1 MADRVR
7 YNIAFLLSNLD
18 ASLILEL
25 LLENDVLDVDEYDTA
40 SSKENVKSD
49 LTKYVVRLMLKKT
62 EEQVDTFLRLIQ
74 HSQPHVAEHVAST
87 MAKRRD
93 PTASGKTDHPT
104 KPMSADHEPALG
116 SSSALPEWVNF
127 RTISNI
133 DRMER
138 LKRIRDIVAESS
150 KRVHDVGCYLLD
162 KEFPDSPKAAIT
174 NEAHPETSPFSLF
187 DAMTKLWIEK
197 YDIPSG
203 RDMHIAVQNAVGP
216 GLAENIKEFC
226 LNSDATMMIPGQ
238 QKTQQS
244 VYTEGGSETDQQ
256 LSSSRHTATHKQAT
270 SALATTSATSMGTSR
285 STRPT
290 TAQVSKTSSHSSN
303 SSLPDL
309 DEHFTGRDDIV
320 TKISHNI
327 LTTKSKSSSTRV
339 KSLVAPPGFGKTS
352 VAIAVGHVCRNAG
365 CRVEF
370 FDLRGVAGVDAV
382 QAMIQ
387 NRLETNPALSG
398 TTGKAT
404 KSTDAMDDD
413 GGKHHML
420 CILDN
425 AEDAIQAGAD
435 KDFQLQD
442 VIQRLLGLQHNVHI
456 LLTSRVYFD
465 LHAAQFKLQQHRL
478 VGLTK
483 VCAVGLLR
491 GLCVEGSVSIED
503 ARRLVDHCG
512 NVPLAVRITAGL
524 LQGGRKT
531 PTMLLSLFQELGL
544 DVFNDDRH
552 SGLKP
557 NHRILK
563 LLELAYNTL
572 QQDDKESFHALSQ
585 LRSSFT
591 SDCACVMVGLPA
603 TDANVVHLVRFDPL
617 IKICFLDYNAYL
629 KRYSLQP
636 FVAEFG
642 RYKCPEDKQRM
653 YQQRMCKHFLG
664 FVNDVDHRRG
674 CGAEKAM
681 YWSHQLL
688 QEAVNI
694 KNALS
699 VVDLLSDDELLPFSR
714 LATCIG
720 LFAALFGKST
730 VAAAFAERF
739 QRLDNAPLSV
749 QVDGLCASVLCRF
762 TSAGKAAGSDT
773 NFDDLELKAQTLL
786 QKCNKEPTG
795 EQSQLQLILIQL
807 SLESCRTHI
816 SRTMGS
822 VEGQAELSQETL
834 SRLQVVY
841 QRVTTT
847 LGIGLATGVT
857 ECALKLIQLYCSTLL
872 NKDIPNVQVVEDLA
886 ERVISSYFL
895 SQDGAVLSCA
905 GMYNFLLQCIV
916 VILGKVMSGSC
927 SSEWIISPSL
937 ITTLGIPR
945 CEWKHVPTA
954 VRRSLNVNDDYTT
967 VSALRIQHYLY
978 CMDDDTVSTLLDM
991 YLDYMYNIQYSS
1003 LVVNGRAHT
1012 TPTGLTL
1019 PAQRPYNI
1027 VMDYVRRWCNGSNPA
1042 DHTTALINNCSQNKI
1057 PDVEVMQS
1065 CILMARVLQ
1074 TFENTVFATVDI
1086 SKLFPALKSLV
1097 NDLSAYL
1104 PSNCATGLSVS
1115 GIVYLPPTTGD
1126 SPLLYI
1132 SLIAALHHQS
1142 KRGQVSTD
1150 HHIALREWCPRVA
1163 ACFVCYDLDNIT
1175 ACPRCGMAYLCG
1187 KHRQTDEHQ
1196 SEHNQHCAMLAA
1208 LRRRRLQAS

>member
-1 MADRVR
+1 MPDSVK
-7 YNIAFLLSNLD
+7 YNIKYLFANLD
-18 ASLILEL
+18 ASTILED
-25 LLENDVLDVDEYDTA
+25 LLESDVLDEEEYIGA
-40 SSKENVKSD
+40 PAKEDKFK
-49 LTKYVVRLMLKKT
+49 LAEYVVRLMLKKT
-62 EEQVDTFLRLIQ
+62 DEQVETLLNLIQ
-74 HSQPHVAEHVAST
+74 RSQPHVAEHVAST
-87 MAKRRD
+87 MAKRRGA
-93 PTASGKTDHPT
+93 TASGDTDYPA
-104 KPMSADHEPALG
+104 KPMSADCESTRG
-116 SSSALPEWVNF
+116 SSSEPPYAPASFTSTVPDGSHQQTQGLITSTATVSPNLYLASASASHTAPVQVTPGNNG
-127 RTISNI
+127 NI
-133 DRMER
+133 QQSEQDMDRSC
-138 LKRIRDIVAESS
+138 D
-150 KRVHDVGCYLLD
+150 G
-162 KEFPDSPKAAIT
+162 
-174 NEAHPETSPFSLF
+174 
-187 DAMTKLWIEK
+187 
-197 YDIPSG
+197 
-203 RDMHIAVQNAVGP
+203 
-216 GLAENIKEFC
+216 
-226 LNSDATMMIPGQ
+226 DATMMIPGQ

-256 LSSSRHTATHKQAT
+256 LSSSRHTATDKQAT
-270 SALATTSATSMGTSR
+270 SALATTSATSMGTTR
-285 STRPT
+285 STRLT

-339 KSLVAPPGFGKTS
+339 QSLVAPAGFGKTS
-352 VAIAVGHVCRNAG
+352 VAIAVGHACRNAG

-442 VIQRLLGLQHNVHI
+442 VIQRLLRQQHNVHI

-483 VCAVGLLR
+483 VCAVDLLR

-503 ARRLVDHCG
+503 AQRLVDHCG

-642 RYKCPEDKQRM
+642 RYKCPKDKECT

-664 FVNDVDHRRG
+664 FVNDIDHRRG
-674 CGAEKAM
+674 CGADKAM
-681 YWSHQLL
+681 YWSHRLL
-688 QEAVNI
+688 QEAVHI
-694 KNALS
+694 KKALL

-714 LATCIG
+714 LATCVG
-720 LFAALFGKST
+720 LFEALFGNT
-730 VAAAFAERF
+730 TPLRDRV
-739 QRLDNAPLSV
+739 QRLDKSPLSV
-749 QVDGLCASVLCRF
+749 QAGNLCVSVLCRI
-762 TSAGKAAGSDT
+762 TSAGGAAGPDT
-773 NFDDLELKAQTLL
+773 NFADLELKAQKLL
-786 QKCNKEPTG
+786 QKCNQEPTG
-795 EQSQLQLILIQL
+795 EQSQLQLMLIQQ
-807 SLESCRTHI
+807 LESCRITI
-816 SRTMGS
+816 SLTMGS
-822 VEGQAELSQETL
+822 REGQAELSHETL

-847 LGIGLATGVT
+847 LRMGLATGVT

-872 NKDIPNVQVVEDLA
+872 NKDIPNVQAVEDLA
-886 ERVISSYFL
+886 ERVMSSHYL
-895 SQDGAVLSCA
+895 SRDGAVPSCA
-905 GMYNFLLQCIV
+905 RMCDFLLQCIF
-916 VILGKVMSGSC
+916 VILGKVISSSC

-937 ITTLGIPR
+937 IATLGIPL
-945 CEWKHVPTA
+945 CKWKHVPTA
-954 VRRSLNVNDDYTT
+954 IRRSLNTLLNDFTT
-967 VSALRIQHYLY
+967 VSAFRIQHYLHS
-978 CMDDDTVSTLLDM
+978 MDDDTISTLL
-991 YLDYMYNIQYSS
+991 YLYLGDMYNILYIS
-1003 LVVNGRAHT
+1003 LVLNGRAHT
-1012 TPTGLTL
+1012 TPLGLTL
-1019 PAQRPYNI
+1019 PAQHPYNI
-1027 VMDYVRRWCNGSNPA
+1027 VMDYVRSWGHGSNPA

-1057 PDVEVMQS
+1057 PDLEVMQS
-1065 CILMARVLQ
+1065 CILTARALLRVE
-1074 TFENTVFATVDI
+1074 FTVFANVYSI
-1086 SKLFPALKSLV
+1086 FFPALKSLV

-1104 PSNCATGLSVS
+1104 PSNCAPGPSVS
-1115 GIVYLPPTTGD
+1115 GIVYLPPTTVD
-1126 SPLLYI
+1126 NPLLYI
-1132 SLIAALHHQS
+1132 SIIAALHRQS
-1142 KRGQVSTD
+1142 KRGEVSID
-1150 HHIALREWCPRVA
+1150 HHIALLEWCRSAA
-1163 ACFVCYDLDNIT
+1163 ACSVCYDLDNIT
-1175 ACPRCGMAYLCG
+1175 ACPRCGMAYLCD
-1187 KHRQTDEHQ
+1187 KHRQIDEHQ
-1196 SEHNQHCAMLAA
+1196 IEHNQHCAMLEA
-1208 LRRRRLQAS
+1208 LRHRRLQAS

>member
-18 ASLILEL
+18 ASVILEL
-25 LLENDVLDVDEYDTA
+25 LLEDDVLDVDEYKTA

-49 LTKYVVRLMLKKT
+49 LTKYVVRLMLTKT
-62 EEQVDTFLRLIQ
+62 EEQVDSFLKLIQ
-74 HSQPHVAEHVAST
+74 HSQPDVAKHVANT

-93 PTASGKTDHPT
+93 ATASGGADHPT
-104 KPMSADHEPALG
+104 KPMSADRESTLG
-116 SSSALPEWVNF
+116 SSS
-127 RTISNI
+127 
-133 DRMER
+133 
-138 LKRIRDIVAESS
+138 
-150 KRVHDVGCYLLD
+150 
-162 KEFPDSPKAAIT
+162 
-174 NEAHPETSPFSLF
+174 
-187 DAMTKLWIEK
+187 
-197 YDIPSG
+197 
-203 RDMHIAVQNAVGP
+203 
-216 GLAENIKEFC
+216 
-226 LNSDATMMIPGQ
+226 DATMTTAGQ

-244 VYTEGGSETDQQ
+244 VHTVGGSETDQQ
-256 LSSSRHTATHKQAT
+256 LSSSRHTATDKQAT
-270 SALATTSATSMGTSR
+270 SALATTSATSVGTTR
-285 STRPT
+285 STRLT

-309 DEHFTGRDDIV
+309 DEHFTGRNDIV

-352 VAIAVGHVCRNAG
+352 VAIAVGHACRNAG

-387 NRLETNPALSG
+387 NRLETNPASSETCG
-398 TTGKAT
+398 MTT
-404 KSTDAMDDD
+404 KSTDGMDDD
-413 GGKHHML
+413 GSQHHML

-425 AEDAIQAGAD
+425 AEDAMQAGAD

-442 VIQRLLGLQHNVHI
+442 VIQRLLRQQHNVHI

-491 GLCVEGSVSIED
+491 GLCVDGSVSIED

-563 LLELAYNTL
+563 LLELAYNAL

-617 IKICFLDYNAYL
+617 IKICFLDYNADL

-664 FVNDVDHRRG
+664 FVKDVDHRRG
-674 CGAEKAM
+674 CSAEEAM
-681 YWSHQLL
+681 YWSYKLL
-688 QEAVNI
+688 QEIVNI
-694 KNALS
+694 ENALS
-699 VVDLLSDDELLPFSR
+699 VVHLLSDDELLPFSR
-714 LATCIG
+714 LATCCG

-730 VAAAFAERF
+730 VVEAFVERF

-749 QVDGLCASVLCRF
+749 QVDGLCATVECRF
-762 TSAGKAAGSDT
+762 ISAGLAAGSDT

-807 SLESCRTHI
+807 SLESCRTNI

-822 VEGQAELSQETL
+822 MEGQAELSQETL

-847 LGIGLATGVT
+847 LGMGLATGVT
-857 ECALKLIQLYCSTLL
+857 EYALKSIQLYCSTLL

-886 ERVISSYFL
+886 ERVISSHLL
-895 SQDGAVLSCA
+895 SQDGAVPSCA
-905 GMYNFLLQCIV
+905 TVYCVLLECIA
-916 VILGKVMSGSC
+916 VILGKVVSSSC

-937 ITTLGIPR
+937 ITTLGIQL

-954 VRRSLNVNDDYTT
+954 IRRTFNTHDDFTT
-967 VSALRIQHYLY
+967 VAAFQVQQYLY
-978 CMDDDTVSTLLDM
+978 SMDNDTVTTLLNM
-991 YLDYMYNIQYSS
+991 YLGDMYNIQYISS
-1003 LVVNGRAHT
+1003 VVNGRAHT
-1012 TPTGLTL
+1012 TPLGITL
-1019 PAQRPYNI
+1019 PAQHAYYI

-1057 PDVEVMQS
+1057 PDLEVVQS

-1115 GIVYLPPTTGD
+1115 GIVYLPPTTAD

-1132 SLIAALHHQS
+1132 SLIAALHHRS
-1142 KRGQVSTD
+1142 KRGQVSID

-1208 LRRRRLQAS
+1208 LSHCMSHTYAHHSPNS

>member
-62 EEQVDTFLRLIQ
+62 EEQVDSFLKLIQ
-74 HSQPHVAEHVAST
+74 HSQPDVAKHVANT

-93 PTASGKTDHPT
+93 ATAIGGADHPT
-104 KPMSADHEPALG
+104 KTRSADCESTLG
-116 SSSALPEWVNF
+116 SF
-127 RTISNI
+127 
-133 DRMER
+133 
-138 LKRIRDIVAESS
+138 
-150 KRVHDVGCYLLD
+150 
-162 KEFPDSPKAAIT
+162 
-174 NEAHPETSPFSLF
+174 
-187 DAMTKLWIEK
+187 
-197 YDIPSG
+197 
-203 RDMHIAVQNAVGP
+203 
-216 GLAENIKEFC
+216 
-226 LNSDATMMIPGQ
+226 SDATMTTAGQ

-244 VYTEGGSETDQQ
+244 VHTEGDRAADQQ
-256 LSSSRHTATHKQAT
+256 LSSSSRHTATHKQAT
-270 SALATTSATSMGTSR
+270 SALATTSATSMGTTR
-285 STRPT
+285 STRLT

-309 DEHFTGRDDIV
+309 DDHFTGRDDIV
-320 TKISHNI
+320 KEISHNI

-339 KSLVAPPGFGKTS
+339 QSLAAAAGFGKTS

-387 NRLETNPALSG
+387 NRLETNPASSE

-404 KSTDAMDDD
+404 KSTNGMDDH
-413 GGKHHML
+413 GSKHHML
-420 CILDN
+420 VILDN
-425 AEDAIQAGAD
+425 AEDAIQANAD

-442 VIQRLLGLQHNVHI
+442 VIQRLLRQQHSVHV

-478 VGLTK
+478 DGLTK
-483 VCAVGLLR
+483 VCAVGLLH

-503 ARRLVDHCG
+503 AQRLVDHCG

-524 LQGGRKT
+524 LQGGRLT
-531 PTMLLSLFQELGL
+531 PTMLLAVFKKIGL
-544 DVFNDDRH
+544 DVFNDD
-552 SGLKP
+552 GLKP

-563 LLELAYNTL
+563 LLTIAYNTL
-572 QQDDKESFHALSQ
+572 QQDDKDSFHALAQ
-585 LRSSFT
+585 LHSSFS

-617 IKICFLDYNAYL
+617 IKICFLDYNSYL
-629 KRYSLQP
+629 DRYSLQP
-636 FVAEFG
+636 FIAEFG
-642 RYKCPEDKQRM
+642 RYQCPEDKQRM

-664 FVNDVDHRRG
+664 FVNDIDHRRG
-674 CGAEKAM
+674 CGAEKTM

-688 QEAVNI
+688 QETVNI
-694 KNALS
+694 ENALS

-714 LATCIG
+714 LATRIG
-720 LFAALFGKST
+720 LFPALFGT
-730 VAAAFAERF
+730 ETVVAAFVERV
-739 QRLDNAPLSV
+739 QTLDKAPLSV
-749 QVDGLCASVLCRF
+749 QVGSLCASVQCRI
-762 TSAGKAAGSDT
+762 TSACKAAGSDT
-773 NFDDLELKAQTLL
+773 NFDNLELKAQKLL
-786 QKCNKEPTG
+786 QKCKKEPTG

-807 SLESCRTHI
+807 SLESCRTNMSLVI
-816 SRTMGS
+816 DSR
-822 VEGQAELSQETL
+822 EGQVEPSHETL

-872 NKDIPNVQVVEDLA
+872 NKDMPNVQVVEDLA
-886 ERVISSYFL
+886 ERVMSSHFL
-895 SQDGAVLSCA
+895 SQDFAVTSGATMYTVL
-905 GMYNFLLQCIV
+905 QECIV
-916 VILGKVMSGSC
+916 MILGKVMSGSC

-954 VRRSLNVNDDYTT
+954 ISRWVDFHYDYTT
-967 VSALRIQHYLY
+967 VSALQIQRYLY
-978 CMDDDTVSTLLDM
+978 SMDNDTVTTLLDM
-991 YLDYMYNIQYSS
+991 HLGGVYNTEYIS
-1003 LVVNGRAHT
+1003 LVVNGRTHT
-1012 TPTGLTL
+1012 TPMGLTL
-1019 PAQRPYNI
+1019 PAQHPFTI

-1042 DHTTALINNCSQNKI
+1042 DHTTALINNCSQNKV

-1065 CILMARVLQ
+1065 CILTARTLLL
-1074 TFENTVFATVDI
+1074 FENTVFALGEM
-1086 SKLFPALKSLV
+1086 SKFFPALKSLV
-1097 NDLSAYL
+1097 NDVSACL
-1104 PSNCATGLSVS
+1104 PSNYATGLSVS
-1115 GIVYLPPTTGD
+1115 GIVYLPPPITGD
-1126 SPLLYI
+1126 VPVLYI
-1132 SLIAALHHQS
+1132 STVAALHRQS
-1142 KRGQVSTD
+1142 KRGRVSID
-1150 HHIALREWCPRVA
+1150 HHIALREWCRRVA

-1187 KHRQTDEHQ
+1187 KHRQTDEHL
-1196 SEHNQHCAMLAA
+1196 SEHNQQCAMLAA
-1208 LRRRRLQAS
+1208 LRHRILQ